1 MIDIR
6 EINNSNSQ
14 IEILNRISEVN
25 IYTTLSDY
33 NKSKPQVTVEC
44 NPNNYIKLLD
54 GILIYSNEGY
64 KHYISLKD
72 IIVITLKKAYVD
84 YENTD
89 KVAYLYDSLANYNNE
104 KSVEVPY
111 FGIVKEQFYSS
122 EKGILIED
130 KEYLHLINI
139 DKLSAVVLSDDGE

>member
-25 IYTTLSDY
+25 IFTALSDY

-44 NPNNYIKLLD
+44 NPNNYVKLLD
-54 GILIYSNEGY
+54 DLLVYSNEGY

-72 IIVITLKKAYVD
+72 IIVITLKKAYGD

-89 KVAYLYDSLANYNNE
+89 KTVYLYDSLANYNNE
-104 KSVEVPY
+104 KAVEVPY
-111 FGIVKEQFYSS
+111 FGEVKEQLYNRD
-122 EKGILIED
+122 KVIIIED
-130 KEYLHLINI
+130 KEYLHLINV
-139 DKLSAVVLSDDGE
+139 DKLSAVVLSNDGE

>member
-25 IYTTLSDY
+25 IFTALSDY

-54 GILIYSNEGY
+54 DLLVYSNEGY

-72 IIVITLKKAYVD
+72 IIVITLKKAYGD

-89 KVAYLYDSLANYNNE
+89 KTIYLYDSLANYNNE
-104 KSVEVPY
+104 KAIEVPY
-111 FGIVKEQFYSS
+111 FGEVKEQLYNRD
-122 EKGILIED
+122 KVIIIED
-130 KEYLHLINI
+130 KEYLHLINVY
-139 DKLSAVVLSDDGE
+139 KLSAIVLSNDGE